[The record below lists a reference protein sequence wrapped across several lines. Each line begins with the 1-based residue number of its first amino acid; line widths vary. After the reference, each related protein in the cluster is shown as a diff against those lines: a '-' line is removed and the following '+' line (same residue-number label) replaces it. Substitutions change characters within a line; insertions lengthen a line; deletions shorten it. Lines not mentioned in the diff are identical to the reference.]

1 MRQLAGSRSAGDQ
14 ARHEDEE
21 RAEAGSRHNATV
33 AVHEAKG
40 DDLRYRSLGNE
51 DKWHHGDA
59 PIRSLLSA
67 HAGKHDRMTIYGMD
81 KKRRVHAHVVGKR
94 GWKNLGT
101 PEEIIAAAQGGQ
113 EEEGR
118 QSRDPHGEEE

>member
-1 MRQLAGSRSAGDQ
+1 MAP
-14 ARHEDEE
+14 
-21 RAEAGSRHNATV
+21 
-33 AVHEAKG
+33 
-40 DDLRYRSLGNE
+40 
-51 DKWHHGDA
+51 WHA

-101 PEEIIAAAQGGQ
+101 PEEIIAAAQTGKKKKLKIGAKAK
-113 EEEGR
+113 GKKVR
-118 QSRDPHGEEE
+118 AA